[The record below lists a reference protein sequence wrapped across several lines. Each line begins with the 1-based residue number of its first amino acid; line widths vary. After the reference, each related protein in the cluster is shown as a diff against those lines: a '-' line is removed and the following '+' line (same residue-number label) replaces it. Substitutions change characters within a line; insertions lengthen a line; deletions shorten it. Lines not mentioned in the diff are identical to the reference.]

1 MNILAVGAHP
11 DDIEIGCAGTLMKYA
26 KKGTDIYLLIA
37 SDGSMG
43 GSARVRKREQER
55 SARIVGAKKV
65 FWGGYSDTRIPLD
78 KGLIDMIEEVL
89 KEIRPGFIF
98 INYPED
104 THQDHRYLAEA
115 TVSATRYTRNVLF
128 YEVPTSVNF
137 SPNVFVDISSVM
149 DKKLKTLRAHASQV
163 DKTNIQGLS
172 ILDIAR
178 AVAHFRGTQAR
189 VAFAEGFH
197 SLRLFIN
204 I

>member
-1 MNILAVGAHP
+1 MKILAIGAHP
-11 DDIEIGCAGTLMKYA
+11 DDIEIGCAGMLIKYA
-26 KKGTDIYLLIA
+26 RKGAGVYLLVA

-43 GSARVRKREQER
+43 GDVMVRMREQER
-55 SARIVGAKKV
+55 SARLIGAKKV

-78 KGLIDMIEEVL
+78 KGLIDMIEGVL

-98 INYPED
+98 VNYPED

-137 SPNVFVDISSVM
+137 RPNVFADITSVI
-149 DKKLKTLRAHASQV
+149 DKKMQVLKAHASQV
-163 DKTNIQGLS
+163 DRTNIQGLS
-172 ILDIAR
+172 ILDIAK